1 MAEKKPLCNY
11 AGEIKE
17 LQTGDTLPGG
27 GGAPDVSTATGILPL
42 ANGGTGASLTDP
54 GADRILFWDE
64 SGNVVGFLTAG
75 TGLVINGTT
84 ITAQSGFVS
93 QGGLL

>member
-42 ANGGTGASLTDP
+42 ANGGTGASLSDP
-54 GADRILFWDE
+54 GGDRIPFWDD
-64 SGNVVGFLTAG
+64 SAGAIAWLTIG
-75 TGLVINGTT
+75 TGGVISGTT
-84 ITAQSGFVS
+84 ITFQTGFVS

>member
-1 MAEKKPLCNY
+1 MAVKKPLCNY
-11 AGEIKE
+11 DGTIKE

-27 GGAPDVSTATGILPL
+27 GTPDVSTATGILPL

-54 GADRILFWDE
+54 GADRIPFWDDSAGAVVWLTVG
-64 SGNVVGFLTAG
+64 SGMA
-75 TGLVINGTT
+75 INGTT